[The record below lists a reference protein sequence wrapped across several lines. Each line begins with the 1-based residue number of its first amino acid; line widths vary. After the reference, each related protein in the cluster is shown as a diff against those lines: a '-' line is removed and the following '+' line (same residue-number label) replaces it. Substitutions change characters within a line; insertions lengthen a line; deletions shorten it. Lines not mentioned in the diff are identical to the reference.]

1 MGIKQQIQDNEDAA
15 IAIKTDAAKKVGQE
29 FYSLHK
35 MKEMRNNAKALAEM
49 QRDYVRDKQ
58 AEIDKEK
65 SAHDDAV
72 VQEFR
77 DQFDNDRRTMK
88 DVEDFEAKY
97 GINLE
102 EYRDNPTAM
111 YDTDAYKISFDKYKA
126 TRDAD

>member
-1 MGIKQQIQDNEDAA
+1 
-15 IAIKTDAAKKVGQE
+15 
-29 FYSLHK
+29 
-35 MKEMRNNAKALAEM
+35 M
-49 QRDYVRDKQ
+49 QRNYARKDKQ

-77 DQFDNDRRTMK
+77 DQFDNDRRTIK

-102 EYRDNPTAM
+102 EYQIIRCNV
-111 YDTDAYKISFDKYKA
+111 
-126 TRDAD
+126 